1 MIQCIAI
8 DLDDTLLRSDLTIS
22 TIDKDAIRRAIGEG
36 TKVLLAS
43 GRMIQSMRPYVREL
57 ELDVPVIAYNGAIIQ
72 EALSGKILYH
82 RPVPTKEALEL
93 VPIFREAGIHLNA
106 YINDEL
112 YMDELTEWGQK
123 YAANAGV
130 TPRPVGDI
138 CRYLNEPSH
147 KMLAVGEVEK
157 IDRIQIQ
164 LQDIFGE
171 RLQFIKSKPTY
182 LEILAPGVSKGM
194 ALQELVKGWGLERN
208 EVMAIGDAP
217 NDLSMIAWAGA
228 GVAIGNA
235 SPVVKEKAVLVVAD
249 HDHNGV
255 AEALAKLAFNR
266 DATF

>member
-1 MIQCIAI
+1 MIRCIAI

-22 TIDKDAIRRAIGEG
+22 TVDKDAIRKAIREG
-36 TKVLLAS
+36 IKVLLAS

-82 RPVPTKEALEL
+82 RPVPAEEALKL
-93 VPIFREAGIHLNA
+93 VPIFREAGVHLNA
-106 YINDEL
+106 YIDDEL

-123 YAANAGV
+123 YAFNAGV
-130 TPRPVGDI
+130 TPHPVGDL
-138 CRYLNEPSH
+138 CRYLNKPSH

-157 IDRIQIQ
+157 IDRIQNH
-164 LQDIFGE
+164 LQEVFEG

-182 LEILAPGVSKGM
+182 LEILAPGVSKGS
-194 ALQELVKGWGLERN
+194 ALQELAKGWGLDRS

-217 NDLSMIAWAGA
+217 NDLSMITWAGA

-235 SPVVKEKAVLVVAD
+235 APLVKEKAVLVVAD

-255 AEALAKLAFNR
+255 AEALEKLVWTR
-266 DATF
+266 

>member
-1 MIQCIAI
+1 MIRCIAI
-8 DLDDTLLRSDLTIS
+8 DLDDTLLRSDLTVS
-22 TIDKDAIRRAIGEG
+22 SEDKSALCKAIHKGV
-36 TKVLLAS
+36 KVLLAS

-57 ELDVPVIAYNGAIIQ
+57 ELDVPVIGYNGAIIQ

-82 RPVPTKEALEL
+82 RPVPTEEALKL

-130 TPRPVGDI
+130 TPHPIGDLR
-138 CRYLNEPSH
+138 RYLNQPSH
-147 KMLAVGEVEK
+147 KMLAVGEVDR
-157 IDRIQIQ
+157 IDRIQFQ
-164 LQDIFGE
+164 LQEEFGD
-171 RLQFIKSKPTY
+171 RLQFVKSKPTY
-182 LEILAPGVSKGM
+182 LEILAPGVSKGK
-194 ALQELVKGWGLERN
+194 ALQELAAGWSMDRN

-217 NDLSMIAWAGA
+217 NDLPMIVWAGA

-235 SPVVKEKAVLVVAD
+235 APAVKEKAVLVVAD

-255 AEALAKLAFNR
+255 AEALEKLVFNQK
-266 DATF
+266 

>member
-1 MIQCIAI
+1 MIRCIAI

-22 TIDKDAIRRAIGEG
+22 PDDKLAIRKAIGEG
-36 TKVLLAS
+36 VKVLLAS
-43 GRMIQSMRPYVREL
+43 GRMVESMRPYVREL

-82 RPVPTKEALEL
+82 RPVPVEEARKLI
-93 VPIFREAGIHLNA
+93 PIFRETGIHLNA

-112 YMDELTEWGQK
+112 YMDQLTEWGQK

-130 TPRPVGDI
+130 TPHPVGDLLQ
-138 CRYLNEPSH
+138 YLNEPSH
-147 KMLAVGEVEK
+147 KLLAVGEVEK
-157 IDRIQIQ
+157 IDRIQARLREEFQ
-164 LQDIFGE
+164 G

-182 LEILAPGVSKGM
+182 LEILSPNVSKGM
-194 ALQELVKGWGLERN
+194 ALQELTVGWGMARD

-217 NDLSMIAWAGA
+217 NDLSMVTWAGA

-235 SPVVKEKAVLVVAD
+235 SPVIKENASLVVAD

-255 AEALAKLAFNR
+255 AEAIGKLIFNQR
-266 DATF
+266 

>member
-1 MIQCIAI
+1 MIRCIAI

-22 TIDKDAIRRAIGEG
+22 KVDQDAIRRAIREG
-36 TKVLLAS
+36 IKVLLAS

-82 RPVPTKEALEL
+82 RPVPAEEARQL

-130 TPRPVGDI
+130 APHPVGDLL
-138 CRYLNEPSH
+138 RYLNEPSH
-147 KMLAVGEVEK
+147 KMLAVGEAEK
-157 IDRIQIQ
+157 IDRIQKH
-164 LQDIFGE
+164 LQGLFGD

-194 ALQELVKGWGLERN
+194 ALQELAKGWGLDRN

-217 NDLSMIAWAGA
+217 NDLSMITWAGA

-235 SPVVKEKAVLVVAD
+235 VPVVKEKAVLVVAD

-255 AEALAKLAFNR
+255 AEALEKLVFNPG
-266 DATF
+266 

>member
-1 MIQCIAI
+1 MIRCIAI

-22 TIDKDAIRRAIGEG
+22 PDDKLAIQKAIREG
-36 TKVLLAS
+36 IKVLLAS

-82 RPVPTKEALEL
+82 RPVPTEEARKL
-93 VPIFREAGIHLNA
+93 VPIFRASGIHLNA

-112 YMDELTEWGQK
+112 YMDQLTEWGQK

-130 TPRPVGDI
+130 TPHPVGDLLQ
-138 CRYLNEPSH
+138 YLNEPSH
-147 KMLAVGEVEK
+147 KLLAVGEVEK
-157 IDRIQIQ
+157 IDRIQAQ
-164 LQDIFGE
+164 LREEFED
-171 RLQFIKSKPTY
+171 RVQFIKSKPTY
-182 LEILAPGVSKGM
+182 LEILAPKVSKGM
-194 ALQELVKGWGLERN
+194 ALQELAVGWGMDRD

-217 NDLSMIAWAGA
+217 NDLSMITWAGA

-235 SPVVKEKAVLVVAD
+235 ASIVKENAVLVVAD

-255 AEALAKLAFNR
+255 AEAFEKLIFNR
-266 DATF
+266 K

>member
-1 MIQCIAI
+1 MIRCIAI

-22 TIDKDAIRRAIGEG
+22 TEDKTAIQRAIRQGV
-36 TKVLLAS
+36 KVLLAS

-112 YMDELTEWGQK
+112 YMDELTEWGQI
-123 YAANAGV
+123 YADNARV
-130 TPRPVGDI
+130 TPHPIGDLGQ
-138 CRYLNEPSH
+138 YLQEPSH
-147 KMLAVGEVEK
+147 KMLAVGEV
-157 IDRIQIQ
+157 DRIDAIQ
-164 LQDIFGE
+164 AQLREKFGD

-194 ALQELVKGWGLERN
+194 ALQELATGWDMDRN

-249 HDHNGV
+249 HNYNGV
-255 AEALAKLAFNR
+255 AEAIAKLIFDR
-266 DATF
+266 D

>member
-1 MIQCIAI
+1 MIRCIAI

-22 TIDKDAIRRAIGEG
+22 LEDRSAIRKAIREG
-36 TKVLLAS
+36 IKVLLAS

-72 EALSGKILYH
+72 EALSGKVLYH
-82 RPVPTKEALEL
+82 RPVPTEEALRL
-93 VPIFREAGIHLNA
+93 VPIFRQAGIHLNA

-130 TPRPVGDI
+130 TPHPVGDL
-138 CRYLNEPSH
+138 CRYLDQPSH

-157 IDRIQIQ
+157 IDRIQTK
-164 LQDIFGE
+164 LQEEYGN
-171 RLQFIKSKPTY
+171 RLQFVKSKPMY
-182 LEILAPGVSKGM
+182 LEILAPEVSKGL
-194 ALQELVKGWGLERN
+194 ALQELANGWGMDRS

-217 NDLSMIAWAGA
+217 NDLSMIAWAGT

-235 SPVVKEKAVLVVAD
+235 APVVKEKAVMVVAD

-255 AEALAKLAFNR
+255 AEALRTVVSRKQ
-266 DATF
+266 